1 LLCADWQTECF
12 IALQSFELE
21 AHMRR
26 TPWILGILLGSV
38 AIAAGQTPNEGPK
51 GMGPGTMVHGACPTP
66 LKGADVALA
75 DIPNGIVVTFIT
87 KPGNVAE
94 LQRSV
99 EWLANMQKAMA
110 GGLELRE
117 RLLPGDVTYEP
128 LPQGARLTFK
138 SREADKTEEFRT
150 QVRARVDQ
158 MTKDNC
164 AMMENMMRA
173 MTRMEPHRAGAMGH
187 HALLPET
194 K

>member
-1 LLCADWQTECF
+1 
-12 IALQSFELE
+12 
-21 AHMRR
+21 M
-26 TPWILGILLGSV
+26 
-38 AIAAGQTPNEGPK
+38 
-51 GMGPGTMVHGACPTP
+51 MVHGVCPTP
-66 LKGADVALA
+66 LKGADVAMA
-75 DIPNGIVVTFIT
+75 DIPYGIAVTFTT
-87 KPGNVAE
+87 KLVSAAE

-99 EWLANMQKAMA
+99 EWLADMQKAMS

-128 LPQGARLTFK
+128 LPHGARLIFK
-138 SREADKTEEFRT
+138 SKGADKTEEFRT

-173 MTRMEPHRAGAMGH
+173 MTRMEPHGAVAVSH
-187 HALLPET
+187 HALLAET